1 MKRVI
6 PITIVCGLVLLIG
19 LAYLCFSGKN
29 IPDQADPKHEDSG
42 YYARDIDGYVIIY
55 QSDQETV
62 FEYTSIPVG
71 TLSQEL
77 QEELQEGKRLDNL
90 GQVYGFLENYSS

>member
-42 YYARDIDGYVIIY
+42 YYA
-55 QSDQETV
+55 
-62 FEYTSIPVG
+62 
-71 TLSQEL
+71 
-77 QEELQEGKRLDNL
+77 
-90 GQVYGFLENYSS
+90 